1 MTSYTTTQAKA
12 HRPSLRLPVLL
23 LGALVAATVA
33 TVSAEGDVG
42 GGSSGGDPTVGTLPM
57 TGGEGIDLDQTVTL
71 RGATEAVRAAIL
83 AADGEGGVEV
93 IDLGSG
99 DSWVR
104 FYGDVGLRFDLAALS
119 ELQVGIFGGF
129 EGGGTA
135 FAIETVDG
143 LGSPFGLESGFSLD
157 VEVDRMVNEGL
168 VDDHLSIHAFHRSG
182 RRTSTEFQ
190 LDVSGRVLEVRQ
202 KL

>member
-1 MTSYTTTQAKA
+1 M
-12 HRPSLRLPVLL
+12 PVFL

-33 TVSAEGDVG
+33 TVGAEGGVG
-42 GGSSGGDPTVGTLPM
+42 GDSAGGDPTVGTLPM
-57 TGGEGIDLDQTVTL
+57 TGGEGVDLDQTVTL
-71 RGATEAVRAAIL
+71 RGATEAIRAAIL
-83 AADGEGGVEV
+83 AAEGEGGVEV

-104 FYGDVGLRFDLAALS
+104 FYGDVALRLDVAALS

-129 EGGGTA
+129 EGGGAA
-135 FAIETVDG
+135 FAIETAG
-143 LGSPFGLESGFSLD
+143 GMGSPFGLECGYSLD
-157 VEVDRMVNEGL
+157 VEVDRLLSEGL
-168 VDDHLSIHAFHRSG
+168 IDDRLSIHAFHRSG

-190 LDVSGRVLEVRQ
+190 LDATGRALEVRQ